1 VSPDPIEARALRVP
15 ASDGLTLSVL
25 EWRTRWAGV
34 NLPRTEAPIL
44 LLHHGFG
51 HSGRIWQPFAEAL
64 CDRYRVL
71 ALDAR
76 GHGDSDRDPGGRYLH
91 RYFEADLRAVVAA
104 LGIHELAI
112 AAHSLGGYTALRF
125 LRDWPGRLTHLVLI
139 ETPAEIAAPSGG
151 DAEKQRAE
159 VQRRYE
165 AALAERYASAE
176 DYAARLAK
184 RHPRASRERLLA
196 LANAWL
202 AADGAGRLRPKLDP
216 ETLPPKQHEHPET
229 GEVVSRHAWAVAES
243 AYIAKCL
250 DAVTAPVLVVRGGDS
265 PLFWGEVQARMV
277 AGRPERRAAVV
288 PGAGHVVAL
297 DAEAELC
304 ALLVEFLSSD

>member
-1 VSPDPIEARALRVP
+1 VDRDRIEERSLCVP
-15 ASDGLTLSVL
+15 ASDGLTLHAL
-25 EWRTRWAGV
+25 EWRNARSACPSDHEPPT
-34 NLPRTEAPIL
+34 L
-44 LLHHGFG
+44 LFHHGFG
-51 HSGRIWQPFAEAL
+51 HSARIWEPFARAL
-64 CDRYRVL
+64 APCYRVL

-76 GHGDSDRDPGGRYLH
+76 GHGDSDRDPAGRYLH

-104 LGIHELAI
+104 LGIRELAI

-125 LRDWPGRLTHLVLI
+125 LRGWPGHLTRLVLI
-139 ETPAEIAAPSGG
+139 ETPVEIAAPSGE
-151 DAEKQRAE
+151 DAEKQHAE

-176 DYAARLAK
+176 DYASRLAK
-184 RHPRASRERLLA
+184 RHPRASRERLHTLA
-196 LANAWL
+196 AAWL
-202 AADGAGRLRPKLDP
+202 TPGGSGRLRPKLDP
-216 ETLPPKQHEHPET
+216 ETLPPKQHEHPDT
-229 GEVVSRHAWAVAES
+229 GEVVSRHAWALAES

-265 PLFWGEVQARMV
+265 PLFPTEVQARMV

-297 DAEAELC
+297 DAEAELL
-304 ALLVEFLSSD
+304 ALLVEFLTGA